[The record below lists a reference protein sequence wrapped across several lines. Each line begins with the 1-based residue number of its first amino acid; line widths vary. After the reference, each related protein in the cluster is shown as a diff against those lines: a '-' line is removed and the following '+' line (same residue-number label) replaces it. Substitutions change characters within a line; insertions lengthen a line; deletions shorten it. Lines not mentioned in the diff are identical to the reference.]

1 MLNTSSF
8 STSNSQ
14 IDVAYKE
21 CEKINQLIQ
30 QEKEKQH
37 NMRQQRMQELGNN
50 SLLQFSTNPDNKEA
64 TKENN
69 EI

>member
-50 SLLQFSTNPDNKEA
+50 SLLQFSTSPDTKEA